1 MAHIKR
7 ITDEL
12 YECDGQPVAVPAG
25 LLDGM
30 DDETAAAKLVAIV
43 TEAKDIQGYNATEGT
58 QP

>member
-12 YECDGQPVAVPAG
+12 YECDGQLVAVPVG
-25 LLDGM
+25 LMDGM
-30 DDETAAAKLVAIV
+30 DDETAKAKLVAIV
-43 TEAKDIQGYNATEGT
+43 SEAKDMPGCKAIEGV